1 MNIALA
7 LLETM
12 QDPGTNQGVIN
23 PGSNDVFIDSSST
36 LGEVLF
42 VIPPIFDI
50 ILF

>member
-23 PGSNDVFIDSSST
+23 PGSNDVFIDSSSA
-36 LGEVLF
+36 LGGVVF
-42 VIPPIFDI
+42 FISPKFDI
-50 ILF
+50 ILY